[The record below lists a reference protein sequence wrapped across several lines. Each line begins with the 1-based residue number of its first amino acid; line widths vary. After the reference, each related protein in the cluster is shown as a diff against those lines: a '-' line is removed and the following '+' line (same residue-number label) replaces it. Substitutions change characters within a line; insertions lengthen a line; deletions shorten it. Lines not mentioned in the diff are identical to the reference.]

1 MRGNWALGAS
11 PKASDS
17 KASDFPFSHPRHW
30 AKAQWRPC
38 SPSGGKSDQEVDMR
52 SLVIA
57 SLLALA
63 SSPAGAAP
71 EKGRTGL
78 FRSAYDP
85 PKNAKH
91 QKLYESLKKAQLLER
106 FSESLGAL
114 RLPRPLLI
122 KFAGCD
128 GTSNAWYEASDGT
141 VTFCYEYA
149 DDIERAS
156 GGAAAH
162 GISADVA
169 FEGGVVFVLLH
180 ETAHALFDLLKAP
193 ILGREEDAADQV
205 AAFLLLRAGEGVA
218 RRVLGG
224 AAWMYLHDAKGRL
237 PDESDFADVH
247 GLDSQRF
254 YNVLCMAHGSNPV
267 SFKAM
272 VDKGYLPKDR
282 AETCA
287 DEFRQVAYAMK
298 KLIDPSLDRVAWER
312 TKAEHKAR
320 WEPPAKTA
328 QPTETGS
335 K

>member
-1 MRGNWALGAS
+1 MRRARGREMGLWAHLFAPVLVHLAGAGGS
-11 PKASDS
+11 SIGPPPGAWQR
-17 KASDFPFSHPRHW
+17 ATTRLPVQPHPRHW

-63 SSPAGAAP
+63 SSAAGAAP

-149 DDIERAS
+149 DDIERA
-156 GGAAAH
+156 
-162 GISADVA
+162 
-169 FEGGVVFVLLH
+169 
-180 ETAHALFDLLKAP
+180 
-193 ILGREEDAADQV
+193 
-205 AAFLLLRAGEGVA
+205 
-218 RRVLGG
+218 
-224 AAWMYLHDAKGRL
+224 
-237 PDESDFADVH
+237 
-247 GLDSQRF
+247 
-254 YNVLCMAHGSNPV
+254 
-267 SFKAM
+267 
-272 VDKGYLPKDR
+272 
-282 AETCA
+282 
-287 DEFRQVAYAMK
+287 
-298 KLIDPSLDRVAWER
+298 
-312 TKAEHKAR
+312 
-320 WEPPAKTA
+320 
-328 QPTETGS
+328 
-335 K
+335 